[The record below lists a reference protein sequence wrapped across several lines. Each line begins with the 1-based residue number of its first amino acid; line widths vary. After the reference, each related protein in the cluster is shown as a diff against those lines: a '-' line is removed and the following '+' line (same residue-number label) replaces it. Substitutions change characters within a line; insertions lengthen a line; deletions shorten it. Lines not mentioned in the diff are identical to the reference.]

1 MPFDVFSAAALLSG
15 FIAVFVWFQIR
26 TSQQLQ
32 FQRQQAQ
39 FWTKVLAGNAQNPQ

>member
-1 MPFDVFSAAALLSG
+1 MSFDVFVAVVALSS
-15 FIAVFVWFQIR
+15 FIAVPVWLQIR

-39 FWTKVLAGNAQNPQ
+39 FWTKVLSGNTSD